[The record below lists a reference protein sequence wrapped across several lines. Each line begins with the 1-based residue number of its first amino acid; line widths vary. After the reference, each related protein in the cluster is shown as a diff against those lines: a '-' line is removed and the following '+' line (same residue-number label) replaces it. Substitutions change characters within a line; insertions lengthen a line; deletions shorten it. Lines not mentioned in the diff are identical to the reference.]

1 MIMMLSMVTLWA
13 VRLAIHIGMR
23 HKGED
28 YRYVEMKKRWVSCP
42 CPLAWLYSYLY
53 VFGMQGLFS
62 MASNAAAMHLMRY
75 SKMDSKIG
83 VFEIAGCVVWF
94 IGFMIEV
101 EGDRALTAHRNNPE
115 CKGKLI
121 YKSFWRYTRHPNYF
135 GECMLWWG
143 VYIVACGSEGGWVTV
158 YAPIFISLLIRFLSG
173 VTMLEKKQVKK
184 AEFRIYMMETNI
196 FFPWIS
202 RPITDQAERDRLLIK
217 F

>member
-1 MIMMLSMVTLWA
+1 
-13 VRLAIHIGMR
+13 
-23 HKGED
+23 
-28 YRYVEMKKRWVSCP
+28 
-42 CPLAWLYSYLY
+42 
-53 VFGMQGLFS
+53 

-217 F
+217 FQAEIDAEPDTGNIILWKELAGKKDPVKVNQVEIKDQKESEMVVPADPEK

>member
-1 MIMMLSMVTLWA
+1 
-13 VRLAIHIGMR
+13 
-23 HKGED
+23 
-28 YRYVEMKKRWVSCP
+28 
-42 CPLAWLYSYLY
+42 
-53 VFGMQGLFS
+53 

-217 F
+217 FQAEIDAEPDTGNIILWKELAGKKDPVKVNQVEIKDQKESEMVVAADPEK